1 MKPLRNHSH
10 DNTVPLPAAFLGAAG
25 AIPFVGLVLAPLWNF
40 EPFGRPPLLVLA
52 LYASIILSFMGA
64 VHWGLAMAEYGGR
77 RETMWSYLVSVM
89 PALLGWF
96 SLAFLPQVVAFR
108 VIAAAFV
115 LLLAYDIRAVR
126 LGRSP
131 PWYTKLRWPLTLIVV
146 PSLLF
151 GSLSV

>member
-1 MKPLRNHSH
+1 MKPLRNQAN
-10 DNTVPLPAAFLGAAG
+10 DNKVPAPAAFLGAAG
-25 AIPFVGLVLAPLWNF
+25 VLPFVALVLAPLWNF
-40 EPFGRPPLLVLA
+40 EPFGRAPLLVLG
-52 LYASIILSFMGA
+52 LYASVILSFMGA

-77 RETMWSYLVSVM
+77 RDAMWSYLVSVM
-89 PALLGWF
+89 PALFGWF

-131 PWYTKLRWPLTLIVV
+131 PWYTRLRWPLTLVVV

-151 GSLSV
+151 ASVLA